1 MLLAGVLGVEGVEI
15 TPVLVGEGDEF
26 VEAVPVEGVDV
37 LVAFEG
43 ARGRQKPE

>member
-1 MLLAGVLGVEGVEI
+1 MLLAGVLGVVGVEI
-15 TPVLVGEGDEF
+15 TAVLVGAGDEF

-43 ARGRQKPE
+43 ARSRQNPE